1 MSNGTEDNELHFST
15 MHNLPINS
23 LKKLLLT
30 LLFSI
35 CHMQTCSIQSSDIV
49 NTLVSRILYFDS
61 SEDKQVP
68 QPVTGLVHAL
78 YFLKSLQFSVIVAGN
93 L

>member
-1 MSNGTEDNELHFST
+1 
-15 MHNLPINS
+15 
-23 LKKLLLT
+23 
-30 LLFSI
+30 
-35 CHMQTCSIQSSDIV
+35 MQNFFDPCSIQSSDIV